1 MKNYLLDTHIL
12 LWWLSDTD
20 KLSPEVFEIIS
31 DNTNTIY
38 ISSAS
43 IWEIAI
49 KEALGK
55 LKIDA
60 PLDKII
66 EENGFLELKVSA
78 RCANRTKK
86 LAKIHR
92 DPFDRMLIAQAL
104 EEDLTLITVDR
115 YILQYPEINVLHA

>member
-1 MKNYLLDTHIL
+1 VKNYLLDTHIL
-12 LWWLSDTD
+12 LWWLSDAD

-31 DNTNTIY
+31 DSTNIIY

-60 PLDKII
+60 PLETII

-78 RCANRTKK
+78 RCANRTKS

-92 DPFDRMLIAQAL
+92 DPFDRMLIAQAM